1 MTHNQNKKYFTEMET
16 KMREIMDFINK
27 DLKTSIINLMNALG
41 DFKKHINLMR
51 KEDIKTQIKLLE
63 IKK

>member
-16 KMREIMDFINK
+16 KMKDIIDFINK
-27 DLKTSIINLMNALG
+27 DLKTSIINLMNTFE
-41 DFKKHINLMR
+41 DFKKNTNLMR

>member
-1 MTHNQNKKYFTEMET
+1 MET
-16 KMREIMDFINK
+16 KMKDIIDFINK
-27 DLKTSIINLMNALG
+27 DLKTSIINLMNTFE
-41 DFKKHINLMR
+41 DFKKNTNLMR

>member
-16 KMREIMDFINK
+16 KMKEIMDFINK

-41 DFKKHINLMR
+41 DFKKNINLMR

>member
-16 KMREIMDFINK
+16 KMKEIVDFINK

-41 DFKKHINLMR
+41 DFKKNINLMR
-51 KEDIKTQIKLLE
+51 KEDIKKDPNKTSRD
-63 IKK
+63 